1 MWKQL
6 PKPHRVKKYNMP
18 TRGQAISFR
27 SNINSVIALMF
38 VGSFA
43 LMCGL
48 LVWHNVF
55 NTDPVEKL
63 FLSAITTDND
73 LY

>member
-1 MWKQL
+1 MI
-6 PKPHRVKKYNMP
+6 
-18 TRGQAISFR
+18 TRGQAISLK

-48 LVWHNVF
+48 MVWNSAF
-55 NTDPVEKL
+55 GENPVEKI
-63 FLSAITTDND
+63 FLAAAAKEVELN
-73 LY
+73 